1 MLEQFRFI
9 LGWIKKN
16 KIMTIVYLSVL
27 VLIIT
32 SNMLLTQFFVNE
44 CKTDEVGKYYYAFY
58 FDETI
63 DKNKIKRMC
72 TELDEELVN
81 EIKINNKKGDDG
93 NNDDNNLKN
102 IICQCNILVKIY
114 HL

>member
-1 MLEQFRFI
+1 MLEQFHFI

-58 FDETI
+58 FNETI
-63 DKNKIKRMC
+63 DKTKIKRMC
-72 TELDEELVN
+72 TELEEELDV
-81 EIKINNKKGDDG
+81 EDLMLVTHDLEMAGRFPTRYRFTKEGLLIKED
-93 NNDDNNLKN
+93 
-102 IICQCNILVKIY
+102 
-114 HL
+114 